1 MQSKAWG
8 VVGLPEHLVL
18 QLKDP
23 SGRYVR
29 ISVGCEGYVVW
40 RQRRE
45 FHWFH
50 PISLISTQ
58 AWKRV
63 RTHFRMHA
71 PDSTCWYALST
82 ILGSIVHGLGY
93 VHRSLGRTFHALTWW
108 HWDALGAKNWASGE
122 QGELCVQMYGQ
133 MFVFFVWWCRK
144 VGVEQTPYEKHRKNC
159 RNIEHEIFG
168 LLDADPTL
176 IPGKIKSDLAS
187 KESNVCVCVTVCS
200 PSNWLGHCV

>member
-1 MQSKAWG
+1 MRGSGSARTLGPATKRPIRTLCSHKCGLRRLCCLTAKTG
-8 VVGLPEHLVL
+8 VSLIP
-18 QLKDP
+18 
-23 SGRYVR
+23 
-29 ISVGCEGYVVW
+29 
-40 RQRRE
+40 
-45 FHWFH
+45 